1 MRKYA
6 HIILNLLILAAA
18 AVGAY
23 RGADAL
29 QRSVVTYRSPL
40 SEARVPPGE
49 PMPAQTQRVVVVV
62 IGGLG
67 YAATGSLD
75 MPNLEALLEAGASAP
90 MISRPPTYT
99 SPTWTTM
106 VTGAWPE
113 LNNASILKTD
123 ASDLRPIALDQLFA
137 AARDAGLRTAIAGPE
152 AWKQLLPAGT
162 PDASFYTPQEDAI
175 ADGQVAQAALTFI
188 GDSQYRLVL
197 VYFGQVNAAG
207 RASRVDSPAYANAAW
222 QVDGHLRQITR
233 LLDLSESVLIVTSDH
248 GLTQDGRWGGSESAL
263 TRLPFVMIGQHILP
277 GDYSP
282 VYQID
287 LAPTIAA
294 LLGTR
299 LPAAAQGRPLYEMMQ
314 PNAETLTRG
323 QLQLATQKV
332 ALGDA
337 YLMQMGEEG
346 LSQATHQDLVGA
358 QQTMLNGNY
367 AGALQLAKL
376 VAQEAT
382 AEMASARADR
392 IAGERL
398 WRLAGIVI
406 GLLLSLLFFW
416 GWRGSNS
423 LANIIGGGTAV
434 AFYYGL
440 YRLGGYTFSLS
451 AVGAPDLFVTS
462 LVRYAVIGLAAGGLL
477 VLAWLLYQDE
487 RRWSAA
493 LIAGYDYGLFATFL
507 SALPAL
513 VGYWQHGATVRWYL
527 PDLGLTLLHFTALI
541 QAGVVA
547 LLALLLPWL
556 VALVAWGVGR
566 WRAHSEAR
574 AQDWDPIARLRHQ

>member
-6 HIILNLLILAAA
+6 RIVLSLLILAAA

-23 RGADAL
+23 RGANAL
-29 QRSVVTYRSPL
+29 QQSVVTYRSPL
-40 SEARVPPGE
+40 SMARVPLGE
-49 PMPAQTQRVVVVV
+49 LMPAQTQRVVVVV

-67 YAATGSLD
+67 YAATRSLD
-75 MPNLEALLEAGASAP
+75 MPNLEALLEAGASAL
-90 MISRPPTYT
+90 MISRPPTY
-99 SPTWTTM
+99 SPPAWTAM
-106 VTGAWPE
+106 VTGVWPE
-113 LNNASILKTD
+113 LNDAPILKTE

-137 AARDAGLRTAIAGPE
+137 AAHDAGLRTAIAGPE
-152 AWKQLLPAGT
+152 GWKRLLPAGT

-188 GDSQYRLVL
+188 GDSQYDLVL
-197 VYFGQVNAAG
+197 VYFSQVRAAG
-207 RASRVDSPAYANAAW
+207 RASGVDSPAYANAAW
-222 QVDGHLRQITR
+222 QVDSHLRQITR
-233 LLDLSESVLIVTSDH
+233 LLNLSGSVLIVTSDH
-248 GLTQDGRWGGSESAL
+248 GLTQDGRWGGGEAAL
-263 TRLPFVMIGQHILP
+263 TQLPFVMIGQSILP

-282 VYQID
+282 VRQID
-287 LAPTIAA
+287 LAPTMAA

-314 PNAETLTRG
+314 PDAETLTRG

-337 YLMQMGEEG
+337 YLMQTGEDG

-358 QQTMLNGNY
+358 QQTLLNGNQ

-376 VAQEAT
+376 VAEEAT
-382 AEMASARADR
+382 AEVASARANR

-398 WRLAGIVI
+398 WRLAGVVT

-416 GWRGSNS
+416 AWRGPNS
-423 LANIIGGGTAV
+423 LANISGGGTAV
-434 AFYYGL
+434 AIYYGL
-440 YRLGGYTFSLS
+440 YRLGGYTLSLS
-451 AVGAPDLFVTS
+451 VVGDPDLFVTI
-462 LVRYAVIGLAAGGLL
+462 LVRYAVIGLAGGGLL
-477 VLAWLLYQDE
+477 VLVWLLYQDE

-493 LIAGYDYGLFATFL
+493 LIAGYDYGLFAAFL

-527 PDLGLTLLHFTALI
+527 PDAGLTLLHFTALI
-541 QAGVVA
+541 QVGVVA
-547 LLALLLPWL
+547 LLALVLPWL
-556 VALVAWGVGR
+556 IALVAWGVGR

-574 AQDWDPIARLRHQ
+574 AQAWDPIARLRHQ